1 MAGGFDVI
9 VNKEGDAFVY
19 TPFQAYFTGSFCSLI
34 YLGTYCFGSSNGIF
48 LQKNKSTMKILKI
61 VLLIV
66 GVVLIIFGLYNAFVP
81 QEVLDIGPLEVNA
94 KEGMTNQTL
103 GMIGI
108 GVLALIAGALIKNR
122 R

>member
-1 MAGGFDVI
+1 
-9 VNKEGDAFVY
+9 
-19 TPFQAYFTGSFCSLI
+19 
-34 YLGTYCFGSSNGIF
+34 
-48 LQKNKSTMKILKI
+48 MKILKI

-81 QEVLDIGPLEVNA
+81 QSVVNIGPLEVNA
-94 KEGMTNQTL
+94 KEGLTNQTL

-108 GVLALIAGALIKNR
+108 GVLALLAGALLKNR

>member
-1 MAGGFDVI
+1 
-9 VNKEGDAFVY
+9 
-19 TPFQAYFTGSFCSLI
+19 
-34 YLGTYCFGSSNGIF
+34 
-48 LQKNKSTMKILKI
+48 MKILKI

-81 QEVLDIGPLEVNA
+81 QQVLDIGPLGVNA
-94 KEGMTNQTL
+94 KEGLTNQTL

-108 GVLALIAGALIKNR
+108 GVLALIAGALLKNR

>member
-1 MAGGFDVI
+1 MSCPNTQNA
-9 VNKEGDAFVY
+9 
-19 TPFQAYFTGSFCSLI
+19 
-34 YLGTYCFGSSNGIF
+34 IF
-48 LQKNKSTMKILKI
+48 KTSTKNPNYMKILKI

-66 GVVLIIFGLYNAFVP
+66 GVVLIVFGLYNAFVP

-94 KEGMTNQTL
+94 KEGLTNQTL

-108 GVLALIAGALIKNR
+108 GVLALIAGALLKNR